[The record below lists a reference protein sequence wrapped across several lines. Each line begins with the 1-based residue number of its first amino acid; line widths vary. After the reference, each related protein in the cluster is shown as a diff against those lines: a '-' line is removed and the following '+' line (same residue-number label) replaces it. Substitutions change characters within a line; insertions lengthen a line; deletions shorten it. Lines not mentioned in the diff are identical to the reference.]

1 MVESL
6 ASNIIIVTLGLFFMA
21 ALMEIGG
28 GYLVWQWIREKKGIL
43 IGLTGGIILFL
54 YGIIPTLQPSH
65 FGRIYAAYGGI
76 FIISSIIWGIIVNKK
91 KPDRFE
97 IIGSL
102 VAICGA
108 IIYFILHVNNTR
120 KMGST

>member
-6 ASNIIIVTLGLFFMA
+6 TPVVDINILIVTLGLFFVA

-43 IGLTGGIILFL
+43 IGITGGIILFL

-65 FGRIYAAYGGI
+65 LEEPMLSMGGY
-76 FIISSIIWGIIVNKK
+76 
-91 KPDRFE
+91 
-97 IIGSL
+97 SL
-102 VAICGA
+102 
-108 IIYFILHVNNTR
+108 FRPLH
-120 KMGST
+120 GG

>member
-6 ASNIIIVTLGLFFMA
+6 APLKDANIIIITLGLFSAA

-54 YGIIPTLQPSH
+54 YGIIPTFQPSH
-65 FGRIYAAYGGI
+65 FGRTYAAYGGI
-76 FIISSIIWGIIVNKK
+76 FIISSIVWGMIVDKK

-97 IIGSL
+97 VIGSL

-108 IIYFILHVNNTR
+108 IIIFYIPR
-120 KMGST
+120 

>member
-1 MVESL
+1 VVESL
-6 ASNIIIVTLGLFFMA
+6 APAEDANIIIVTLVLFFAA

-54 YGIIPTLQPSH
+54 YGMIPTLQPSH
-65 FGRIYAAYGGI
+65 FGRTYAAYGGM
-76 FIISSIIWGIIVNKK
+76 FIISAIIWGMIVDKK

-102 VAICGA
+102 VAIFGA
-108 IIYFILHVNNTR
+108 VIIFYTPR
-120 KMGST
+120 